1 MEQKIITQP
10 LTRHSEELRSN
21 VARIFD
27 PNYRLHAFIYTFT
40 NVAWQQQHG
49 SSRVQPVF
57 KSDPAPP
64 KKKKI
69 TQMCLTKSHYFVIQ
83 ARTSWIRILKALL
96 AVVFCKKKLQALLD
110 GPCKLGER
118 RNTESLRAR
127 KPALPLASMA
137 HMLSLIARLL
147 LGRLLSRQYV
157 QKAAQGGKR
166 KQEKGSPWACASHAW
181 HS

>member
-1 MEQKIITQP
+1 
-10 LTRHSEELRSN
+10 
-21 VARIFD
+21 
-27 PNYRLHAFIYTFT
+27 
-40 NVAWQQQHG
+40 
-49 SSRVQPVF
+49 
-57 KSDPAPP
+57 
-64 KKKKI
+64 
-69 TQMCLTKSHYFVIQ
+69 MCLTKSHYFVIQ

-166 KQEKGSPWACASHAW
+166 KQEKGSP
-181 HS
+181 